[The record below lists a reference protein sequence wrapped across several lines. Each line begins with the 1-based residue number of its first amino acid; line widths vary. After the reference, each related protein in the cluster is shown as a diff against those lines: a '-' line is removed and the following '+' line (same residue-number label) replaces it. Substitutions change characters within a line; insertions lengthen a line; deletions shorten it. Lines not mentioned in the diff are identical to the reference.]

1 MLHSFTDSEPSTPT
15 VSSVTEE
22 VAEEIKPATP
32 ASPVFARTRKIAEI
46 AARRRVGLGKSL
58 SRSSLEPG
66 DEFPT
71 KSNSVTDM
79 RTHEQAAGSQIV
91 QSDKGLSV
99 KASLSM
105 SDLSVIDKK
114 AGDASSED
122 SVPVDKRKGVVNSK
136 VKKVPQSKP
145 KRLRSASLDEGKV
158 LRVKPRRTRKEEL
171 QEAARQKA
179 AAALARKN
187 RLYGGQNTEGR
198 KPLAPRRSRGV
209 SLSKPTTVQSS
220 EQDGKKTAVKPAAPA
235 ASNPLEGELQTF
247 WTNVTP
253 PSTVHQYGVSHGK
266 GQTIQKRYRGPAEIS
281 GSESSQSTPRI
292 KPRKKPPNTGTK
304 SVDELSVSGV
314 AVRPTKQTAGVR
326 RS

>member
-46 AARRRVGLGKSL
+46 AARRRGGLGKSL
-58 SRSSLEPG
+58 SGSSLEPG

-79 RTHEQAAGSQIV
+79 QTHEQAAGSQIV

-122 SVPVDKRKGVVNSK
+122 SVPVDKRKGAVNSK
-136 VKKVPQSKP
+136 VKKVPQGKP

-158 LRVKPRRTRKEEL
+158 LR
-171 QEAARQKA
+171 
-179 AAALARKN
+179 
-187 RLYGGQNTEGR
+187 
-198 KPLAPRRSRGV
+198 
-209 SLSKPTTVQSS
+209 
-220 EQDGKKTAVKPAAPA
+220 GKMC
-235 ASNPLEGELQTF
+235 
-247 WTNVTP
+247 
-253 PSTVHQYGVSHGK
+253 
-266 GQTIQKRYRGPAEIS
+266 
-281 GSESSQSTPRI
+281 
-292 KPRKKPPNTGTK
+292 
-304 SVDELSVSGV
+304 
-314 AVRPTKQTAGVR
+314 
-326 RS
+326 